1 MRHRDAAGER
11 RGERARHAGHDID
24 VDAVRMAGQ
33 VFLPP
38 AAEQVRIAAL
48 EAHHPPPGPRLTHE
62 NRVDLA
68 LRNGVMVRALA
79 DVDDLGAQI
88 ETRQFV
94 PRAKAIGDDDVRL
107 LELAQGT
114 QRQQVERTRSAADED
129 DAPRRDCVAHPF
141 LLAAALRVHSPTL
154 GSDAPRPP

>member
-1 MRHRDAAGER
+1 MRCGD
-11 RGERARHAGHDID
+11 ARHDLDGDP
-24 VDAVRMAGQ
+24 VLGAVQRLLAT
-33 VFLPP
+33 P
-38 AAEQVRIAAL
+38 AEDEGVAPLQPQ
-48 EAHHPPPGPRLTHE
+48 HPPPGPRLTHE
-62 NRVDLA
+62 NRVDLV